1 MVGIREGYQRPPC
14 PSVRPTLTHQISR
27 IVTRCPV
34 LSGLSGSRGG
44 TRLGLHMLCHPRPAQ
59 PGPVGPSP
67 PPCVKPGLTG
77 LTGRTGKTCP
87 ILSLL
92 TKPDNIASTILPII
106 CHHLPSSCPASHVRC
121 VVLPRPS
128 PPGFFHDPHREDRF
142 FLNSNTPGSHF
153 LVPVSRSI
161 GRQDWI
167 PRSPRL
173 PSFLSLAR
181 DVGSLVLQ
189 TLPRHSGVF
198 CPLAARF

>member
-1 MVGIREGYQRPPC
+1 MVGIREGHQRPSC

-77 LTGRTGKTCP
+77 LTGRTGKTWP

-106 CHHLPSSCPASHVRC
+106 CHHLVPPATSAVWYCPGPPHLDSSMILIVKIVFFLIPILQAVISSCPCRGRLAGRI
-121 VVLPRPS
+121 
-128 PPGFFHDPHREDRF
+128 
-142 FLNSNTPGSHF
+142 GSHG
-153 LVPVSRSI
+153 LPVSHPS
-161 GRQDWI
+161 
-167 PRSPRL
+167 SP
-173 PSFLSLAR
+173 
-181 DVGSLVLQ
+181 
-189 TLPRHSGVF
+189 
-198 CPLAARF
+198 